1 MRSDPR
7 RTPARILG
15 DETQI
20 QQVLINLIMNAMD
33 ASADAPADRRMIVVQ
48 VESAAGAYLI
58 SVKDQGS
65 GFADSDLS
73 KLFDSFYSTKR
84 TGMGLGL
91 SIARTIVETH
101 GGTIRAESAPRAA
114 ARYFMSSYPVKRRR
128 RMRHKH

>member
-1 MRSDPR
+1 MTLVLRPAA
-7 RTPARILG
+7 TPARILG

-33 ASADAPADRRMIVVQ
+33 ASADAPVDRRTIVVQ

-65 GFADSDLS
+65 GLADSDLS

-91 SIARTIVETH
+91 SIARTIAETH
-101 GGTIRAESAPRAA
+101 GGTIRAERGQSGGAIFHVELPCQETSENAA
-114 ARYFMSSYPVKRRR
+114 
-128 RMRHKH
+128 